1 MGRIDDNYFKTDK
14 TMVNSIDDLL
24 DKENDETI
32 LWRGKHK
39 KSAYILNEFLKMF
52 PIALIWILFDGFFIS
67 MFLVNADG
75 LPPSMFIFLIIFF
88 LIHLAPVW
96 IWLSRVLT
104 ASRRHKNLEYAF
116 TDKRIII
123 KSGIIGID
131 FKSIYYSDIVNVNLK
146 VGIIDR
152 MLHVGDIYINSHAG
166 ADVLFDIENPY
177 FISEKLQKI
186 VLDIKADISFPN
198 NLRPE
203 NNDGYN
209 TKYRK

>member
-1 MGRIDDNYFKTDK
+1 
-14 TMVNSIDDLL
+14 
-24 DKENDETI
+24 
-32 LWRGKHK
+32 
-39 KSAYILNEFLKMF
+39 
-52 PIALIWILFDGFFIS
+52 
-67 MFLVNADG
+67 
-75 LPPSMFIFLIIFF
+75 
-88 LIHLAPVW
+88 
-96 IWLSRVLT
+96 
-104 ASRRHKNLEYAF
+104 
-116 TDKRIII
+116 
-123 KSGIIGID
+123 
-131 FKSIYYSDIVNVNLK
+131 
-146 VGIIDR
+146 

>member
-1 MGRIDDNYFKTDK
+1 
-14 TMVNSIDDLL
+14 MV
-24 DKENDETI
+24 
-32 LWRGKHK
+32 
-39 KSAYILNEFLKMF
+39 
-52 PIALIWILFDGFFIS
+52 FIS

-75 LPPSMFIFLIIFF
+75 FPPSMFIFLIVFF

-198 NLRPE
+198 N
-203 NNDGYN
+203 
-209 TKYRK
+209 

>member
-32 LWRGKHK
+32 LWRGKPK
-39 KSAYILNEFLKMF
+39 KSAYILNEILKMF
-52 PIALIWILFDGFFIS
+52 PIALIWILFDGFFIT
-67 MFLVNADG
+67 MFFVNADG
-75 LPPSMFIFLIIFF
+75 FPPSMFIFLIIFF

>member
-1 MGRIDDNYFKTDK
+1 MGRIDENYFKPDK
-14 TMVNSIDDLL
+14 TTINSISDLL
-24 DKENDETI
+24 DKDNDETI
-32 LWRGKHK
+32 LWRGKPK
-39 KSAYILNEFLKMF
+39 RSAYILNEILKMF
-52 PIALIWILFDGFFIS
+52 PIAFIWILIDGFIIFMVCMSGEGFDSFMIIFFI
-67 MFLVNADG
+67 V
-75 LPPSMFIFLIIFF
+75 FF
-88 LIHLAPVW
+88 LIHLTPVW
-96 IWLSRVLT
+96 IWLSSVIT

-131 FKSIYYSDIVNVNLK
+131 FKSIYYSDIASVNLK

-166 ADVLFDIENPY
+166 AAVLFDLENPY

-186 VLDIKADISFPN
+186 VLDIKTDIIFPN